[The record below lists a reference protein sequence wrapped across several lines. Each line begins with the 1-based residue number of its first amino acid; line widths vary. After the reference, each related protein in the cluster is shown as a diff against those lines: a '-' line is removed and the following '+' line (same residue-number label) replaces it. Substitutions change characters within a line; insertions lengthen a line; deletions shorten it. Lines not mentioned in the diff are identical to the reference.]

1 MDVAQV
7 TDIFRDGVGVA
18 IRLGAPLFLMS
29 MAVGVFT
36 AILQAVTQIHEQTI
50 SFVFKLIVVVLFLVI
65 GGGWMLTTLQEFSL
79 KLFELMRAL

>member
-1 MDVAQV
+1 MASD
-7 TDIFRDGVGVA
+7 
-18 IRLGAPLFLMS
+18 LGAPLLLMS